1 VNRLNHLYGDAVGDL
16 KPGTTISSSAYNSIK
31 ETLRRETKK
40 GVRAHAGKVE
50 AERRATH
57 QRVLDNRTERLLLKI
72 INTGI
77 IDEVFPTYST
87 HTLSTQKINERIVS
101 RKKWPPLLGSWN
113 S

>member
-1 VNRLNHLYGDAVGDL
+1 VTKHDPLISATQRVNRLNYLYGDAVGDL
-16 KPGTTISSSAYNSIK
+16 KQGTIISSSAYNSIK
-31 ETLRRETKK
+31 EQLRRETKK

-77 IDEVFPTYST
+77 IDEVFPTRNT
-87 HTLSTQKINERIVS
+87 QHTPTQHSESK
-101 RKKWPPLLGSWN
+101 
-113 S
+113 